1 MYAWGWNKYNMLFAD
16 NKHVKTK
23 IVKTPLPIKLEQ
35 LNLGNPGEDDT
46 NNYDLT
52 MNLNAPAVDNLA
64 YHYKNNKM
72 DKLQEHEKKID
83 QLHLENFKL
92 K

>member
-1 MYAWGWNKYNMLFAD
+1 MLFAD

-46 NNYDLT
+46 NNYDLA
-52 MNLNAPAVDNLA
+52 MNLNAPAIDNLA
-64 YHYKNNKM
+64 YQYKNNKM